1 MEKLNGLITLLGEEN
16 EKKLKE
22 RIVDLIV
29 DCVSEDLKSYDDY
42 NYILNP
48 EEIIEF
54 IEKCKKEAF
63 EKVKEEVV
71 NNMAEKIKVTLN
83 Q

>member
-1 MEKLNGLITLLGEEN
+1 MERLNGLIALLGEEN

-29 DCVSEDLKSYDDY
+29 DCISEDLKSYDDY

-48 EEIIEF
+48 EDIIEF
-54 IEKCKKEAF
+54 VNECKKEAF
-63 EKVKEEVV
+63 EKIKEEVV
-71 NNMAEKIKVTLN
+71 KNMVEKIKATLN
-83 Q
+83 